1 MDYIIG
7 IDGGGTKTTYAIS
20 RADQISILGETLEG
34 PGTNPQIV
42 GFQQMAERISLK
54 LEELLAVHQIEKHQ
68 IKAICGGFAG
78 AGRSNDAETARHALD
93 KKLQTNG
100 FYKNVSALIKSDLQ
114 IALKGAIP
122 PEREQG
128 MLIISGTGS
137 NAAGLLRDGS
147 MIKSGG
153 WGHLL
158 GDEGSGYAIAAAG
171 LKAVVKAFDKR
182 GPETALSEL
191 MLHTLGFEKETQLI
205 TYMYQEQRDKSEVAS
220 LARLVSE
227 AAENGDEVAGVII
240 NKAAQDLADHVKSL
254 HLQAGEYDAQTIVT
268 TTGSVFKHMT
278 QLRTAFIS
286 ELDERQ
292 LGIWIQA
299 HGTPVEG
306 ALIEAAESASIEKRR

>member
-7 IDGGGTKTTYAIS
+7 MDGGGTKTTYAIS
-20 RADQISILGETLEG
+20 RADQRLILGETLEG

-42 GFQQMAERISLK
+42 GFQQMAERITLK
-54 LEELLAVHQIEKHQ
+54 LEELLGIHQIEKHQ
-68 IKAICGGFAG
+68 VKVICGGFAG
-78 AGRSNDAETARHALD
+78 AGRSNDAETARQALE
-93 KKLQTNG
+93 KKLLTAG
-100 FYKNVSALIKSDLQ
+100 FHGNVSALIKSDLQ

-122 PEREQG
+122 PERKQG

-171 LKAVVKAFDKR
+171 LKAVVRAYDKR
-182 GPETALSEL
+182 GPETILSEL
-191 MLHTLGFEKETQLI
+191 MLHTLGLEKETQLV
-205 TYMYQEQRDKSEVAS
+205 TYMYQEQRDKSDIAS

-227 AAENGDEVAGVII
+227 AAENGDEVAGAII
-240 NKAAQDLADHVKSL
+240 NEAARDLADHVKSL
-254 HLQAGEYDAQTIVT
+254 HLQAGEYNTQTIVT
-268 TTGSVFKHMT
+268 TTGSVFEHMT
-278 QLRTAFIS
+278 GLRTTFIR
-286 ELDERQ
+286 ELDQQQ
-292 LGIWIQA
+292 LGIWTQA

-306 ALIEAAESASIEKRR
+306 ALMEAAESASLEKRR

>member
-1 MDYIIG
+1 MEYIIG
-7 IDGGGTKTTYAIS
+7 MDGGGTKTTYAIS
-20 RADQISILGETLEG
+20 CADQVSILGEPLEG
-34 PGTNPQIV
+34 AGTNPQIV
-42 GFQQMAERISLK
+42 GFQQMAERITLK
-54 LEELLAVHQIEKHQ
+54 LEELLQIHQIEKHQ
-68 IKAICGGFAG
+68 ITAICGGFAG
-78 AGRSNDAETARHALD
+78 AGRSDDAEKARQALES
-93 KKLQTNG
+93 KLLANG
-100 FYKNVSALIKSDLQ
+100 YHKYVSALIRSDLQ

-137 NAAGLLRDGS
+137 NAAGLLRNGT
-147 MIKSGG
+147 MVKSGG

-171 LKAVVKAFDKR
+171 LKAVVKAYDKR
-182 GPETALSEL
+182 GPETTLSQL
-191 MLHTLGFEKETQLI
+191 MLQTLGFEKETQLV
-205 TYMYQEQRDKSEVAS
+205 TYMYQEQRDKSEIAT

-227 AAENGDEVAGVII
+227 AAENGDEVAAAII
-240 NKAAQDLADHVKSL
+240 RDAARDLADHVKSL

-278 QLRTAFIS
+278 QLRTAFIK

-292 LGIWIQA
+292 LGIWTQA

-306 ALIEAAESASIEKRR
+306 ALIEAAESVSLEKRR